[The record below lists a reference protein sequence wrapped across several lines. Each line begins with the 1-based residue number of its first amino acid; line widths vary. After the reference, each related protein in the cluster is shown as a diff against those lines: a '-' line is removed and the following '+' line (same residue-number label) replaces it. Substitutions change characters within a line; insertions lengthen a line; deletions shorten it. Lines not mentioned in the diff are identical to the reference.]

1 MSLRFTH
8 VIGGMRISFIF
19 KAKYYSIGCT
29 CTYCPSIHLSVNIWV
44 ASSFWLLWTMLLWTW
59 CINICAH
66 PCFLVFFFFFEYMS
80 RCGIAGSY
88 SSSRLNF
95 WSQFHTVSHHGCPV
109 LQSHQHAQDPSFLNG
124 HLTTVS
130 HALGLD
136 TAFSRLFF
144 KLNILQVALHEDGHF
159 RVDFFKGKNQR
170 GGM

>member
-1 MSLRFTH
+1 MYTH
-8 VIGGMRISFIF
+8 IL
-19 KAKYYSIGCT
+19 
-29 CTYCPSIHLSVNIWV
+29 SIHSPVSKHLGCFFLLAIVNHAAMNLVYKYLCTSLLSG
-44 ASSFWLLWTMLLWTW
+44 L
-59 CINICAH
+59 
-66 PCFLVFFFFFEYMS
+66 FFFFEYMS